1 MPTSHTDQPARCA
14 ICGGE
19 LRETAV
25 TLLRQRGPQRE
36 PVLFEEVPARECN
49 KCGEQWFS
57 MRVMRALEQADTE
70 GRKPTRVLSVPVF
83 PLMELV
89 S

>member
-1 MPTSHTDQPARCA
+1 LC
-14 ICGGE
+14 E
-19 LRETAV
+19 KVV
-25 TLLRQRGPQRE
+25 TLLRQRGPERDLI
-36 PVLFEEVPARECN
+36 LFEAVPARECE

-70 GRKPTRVLSVPVF
+70 GRKPTRVLSVPVY

>member
-1 MPTSHTDQPARCA
+1 
-14 ICGGE
+14 
-19 LRETAV
+19 LRQTAV
-25 TLLRQRGPQRE
+25 TLLRQRGPQRDLI
-36 PVLFEEVPARECN
+36 LFEEVPARECE

-70 GRKPTRVLSVPVF
+70 GRKPIRVLSVPVF

>member
-1 MPTSHTDQPARCA
+1 
-14 ICGGE
+14 

-36 PVLFEEVPARECN
+36 PILFEAVPARECQ

-57 MRVMRALEQADTE
+57 MRVMRALEQADTD
-70 GRKPTRVLSVPVF
+70 GRKPSRVLSVPVF

-89 S
+89 P

>member
-1 MPTSHTDQPARCA
+1 LLERT
-14 ICGGE
+14 
-19 LRETAV
+19 V

-36 PVLFEEVPARECN
+36 PILFEEVPARECE

-70 GRKPTRVLSVPVF
+70 GRKPTRVLCVPVF

>member
-1 MPTSHTDQPARCA
+1 MPTNQTDQIPKCA
-14 ICGGE
+14 ICNGE
-19 LRETAV
+19 LRETSV
-25 TLLRQRGPQRE
+25 TLLRQRGPRRE
-36 PVLFEEVPARECN
+36 PVLFEEVPVRECE